1 MSTQT
6 KISLPPIANHLDGDD
21 FLRTFIELT
30 PASIAM
36 FDREMKYLAVSR
48 RWMEDFSLGDNDI
61 IGVSH
66 YELMRDIP
74 DKWKT
79 AHRKGLSGE
88 TIKNDEDRFERD
100 DGTIYWLK
108 WEILPWRL
116 NNGLIGG
123 IIIFSENISKYKRAT
138 EEIGILNA
146 NLEERL
152 EELRVHQIELEMQNE
167 TLRTSKS
174 EMEISRDRYLN
185 LYEFATVSYITL
197 SKTGQIAA
205 INLTGAELLGE
216 ARKNL
221 LHRRFDE
228 FILPENKD
236 HWHHFYLKLIKGGEK
251 QNCDL
256 QMSRLNGTQLHVL
269 LICHPI
275 NLLDDAKE
283 IHITLI
289 DNTEQ
294 KRKQTAKHHLKSL
307 LSTLTR
313 RERDVLALALKGLP
327 NKEIANILN
336 VHLRTIENHK
346 ARIHSKTGVD
356 SLLKLSHIATSA
368 GITLND
374 VAELTT
380 TSS

>member
-1 MSTQT
+1 MSMPNLT
-6 KISLPPIANHLDGDD
+6 SLPTIADHANGDD
-21 FLRTFIELT
+21 IFRLFIDHT
-30 PASIAM
+30 PVAIAM

-48 RWMEDFSLGDNDI
+48 RWMEDFSLGDEDI

-74 DKWKT
+74 DKWKI

-108 WEILPWRL
+108 WEVLPWHS

-123 IIIFSENISKYKRAT
+123 IIIFSEDISKYKRAT

-146 NLEERL
+146 NLEVRL
-152 EELRVHQIELEMQNE
+152 EEVQIHQVELEMQNE
-167 TLRTSKS
+167 ALRDSKL
-174 EMEISRDRYLN
+174 ELEISRDRYLN

-197 SKTGQIAA
+197 SKTGQISD
-205 INLTGAELLGE
+205 INLTGAALLGE
-216 ARKNL
+216 ARNEL
-221 LHRRFDE
+221 LRRRFDE

-236 HWHHFYLKLIKGGEK
+236 HWHHLYLKLIKGGEK
-251 QNCDL
+251 QSCDL
-256 QMSRLNGTQLHVL
+256 QMRGLNGTLLHVL

-275 NLLDDAKE
+275 NLVDDAKE

-289 DNTEQ
+289 DNTKQ
-294 KRKQTAKHHLKSL
+294 KQKEAAKHHLESL

-313 RERDVLALALKGLP
+313 REKDVLVLALKGLP
-327 NKEIANILN
+327 NKEIGNILN
-336 VHLRTIENHK
+336 IHLRTVENHR
-346 ARIHSKTGVD
+346 ARIHTKTGVD
-356 SLLKLSHIATSA
+356 SLLKLSHMATSG

-374 VAELTT
+374 VATLATIST
-380 TSS
+380 